1 MNLKKILIGVIVIYG
16 IISSWMIATPYFNNA
31 MLSNDLDTIARTLSV
46 EGNIK
51 KATNQVREAVRLN
64 EIPATDENFTIIR
77 DEKTKQVL
85 IQVRYTVVVKTP
97 FELYTHTWNFSPRA
111 EKGVVKI
118 PRPGG

>member
-16 IISSWMIATPYFNNA
+16 IVSAWMIATPYFNNA

-46 EGNIK
+46 EGDMR
-51 KATNQVREAVRLN
+51 KATNQVKESVRLN
-64 EIPATDENFTIIR
+64 EIPATEENFTIIR
-77 DEKTKQVL
+77 DERTRQV
-85 IQVRYTVVVKTP
+85 IIEVRYTVVVKTP

-111 EKGVVKI
+111 EKGLVKV